1 MDESTE
7 KYPVCP
13 ERNVAAAY
21 RRFFQPLSAIELL
34 KGRMTPRPAAADLL
48 AATREPAHTPDR

>member
-1 MDESTE
+1 MDETTE

-13 ERNVAAAY
+13 QRNVAAAY

-34 KGRMTPRPAAADLL
+34 KHRMSPRPSAAGR
-48 AATREPAHTPDR
+48 AARAPENPLPR